1 MNRLSRREFVR
12 LSATGAVAA
21 PFALDPAPMGAAGLT
36 AQEIVDRIK
45 NAVGVEWKAAT
56 VDTFKAG
63 DPSTVVTAVVTTS
76 LATLDVMR
84 RAVKVGAN
92 MVITSGPTF
101 YSRADSA
108 TPAAGRGPGA
118 TPPSPSDPVFT
129 AKNEFIKANDLV
141 VWRFSEHWRLRTPD
155 PFAQGLTDALG
166 WAKYRTSDD
175 PVRVTLPAV
184 TLDALVA
191 DVTTKL
197 NARGG
202 MRIIG
207 DPQAPIQKVGVL
219 PGSSPIQ
226 AALTLLP
233 QVDAIIAGEVR
244 EWECAEYARDT
255 VTAGLNKGL
264 ILIGRTLSED
274 TGMNVCAQWL
284 QTIVSEAPVRW
295 MPIGDPYW
303 RPAT

>member
-12 LSATGAVAA
+12 LGATGAVAA
-21 PFALDPAPMGAAGLT
+21 PFVLDPAPMGAAGLT
-36 AQEIVDRIK
+36 AQQIVDRIK
-45 NAVGVEWKAAT
+45 NLVGVQWKADT

-63 DPSTVVTAVVTTS
+63 DPSTVVTGVITTS

-108 TPAAGRGPGA
+108 TP
-118 TPPSPSDPVFT
+118 SSSSDPVFA
-129 AKNEFIKANDLV
+129 AKNELIKTNNLV
-141 VWRFSEHWRLRTPD
+141 VWRFSDHWRLRTPD

-166 WAKYRTSDD
+166 WAKYRASDD
-175 PVRVTLPAV
+175 PARVTLPAV

-191 DVTTKL
+191 DAKTRL

-207 DPQAPIQKVGVL
+207 DPQARVQKVGVL
-219 PGSSPIQ
+219 PGSVPIQ

-233 QVDAIIAGEVR
+233 QVDVIIAGEVR
-244 EWECAEYARDT
+244 EWEATEYARDT
-255 VTAGLNKGL
+255 VTAGLDKGL

-274 TGMNVCAQWL
+274 TGMKVCAEWL
-284 QTIVSEAPVRW
+284 QTIVPDTPCRW

-303 RPAT
+303 RPAR